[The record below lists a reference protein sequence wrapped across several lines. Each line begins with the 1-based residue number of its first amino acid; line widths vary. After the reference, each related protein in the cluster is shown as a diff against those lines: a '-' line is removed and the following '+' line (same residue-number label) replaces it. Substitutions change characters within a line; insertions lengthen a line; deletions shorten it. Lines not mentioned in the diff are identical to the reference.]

1 MNYDAIVVGSGIAG
15 LTAAA
20 YLAKAGHATLLCEK
34 QSTCGGLVNSFER
47 DGFVFDGGI
56 RALENSGVLFP
67 MLKHLGLEVEFVK
80 NHVSIGIED
89 RVIHINTEENLLD
102 YQALL
107 SELYPDNRDQV
118 GEITAQI
125 RQIMHYMK
133 VQYGIDN
140 PIFLDMKKDRDYM
153 LKVILPWMLKYALT
167 VSKITALN
175 EPVLDF
181 LKRFTQNQSLLDLIS
196 QHFFHDTP
204 AFFALS
210 YLTLYLEYH
219 YPLGGT
225 GKLIEKMVAFIESH
239 QGKIITNTEIM
250 KVDPEKRLV
259 TDTQGN
265 TYLYRRLIWAADL
278 KTFYRFI
285 DPQDITDKKVKK
297 AIVERR
303 AEIADKSGNDSV
315 FTMYLEVDLDRSYFA
330 SKANEHFFYTPSRA
344 GQSQAGPIPINT
356 ERSVIETWLKKF
368 FTLTTYEISIPVMRD
383 SSLAPAGKT
392 GLIVSVLF
400 EYKLTKYIEEMGWY
414 EDFKAFCEECIL
426 TTLDTSIYPG
436 VQQAVLQR
444 FSSTPLTMEKVAG
457 NSEGAITG
465 WAFNNHPMP
474 AENRLPKIMNAIKT
488 PLPGVFQAGQ
498 WTYSPA
504 GLPISILTGKLAADR
519 VVKELTKEKS
529 SFNDRWIKHF

>member
-1 MNYDAIVVGSGIAG
+1 MNYDAIVVGGGIAG

-20 YLAKAGHATLLCEK
+20 YIARAGHATLLCEK
-34 QSTCGGLVNSFER
+34 ESTCGGLVNSFER
-47 DGFVFDGGI
+47 DGFIFDGGI

-67 MLKHLGLEVEFVK
+67 MLKHLGLDVEFVK

-89 RVIHINTEENLLD
+89 RVIHINDEDNLLD

-107 SELYPDNRDQV
+107 SELYPDSRDQV

-133 VQYGIDN
+133 VQYGINN
-140 PIFLDMKKDRDYM
+140 PVFLDMKKDRDYM
-153 LKVILPWMLKYALT
+153 VKVILPWMLKYALT
-167 VSKITALN
+167 VPKITALN
-175 EPVLDF
+175 EPVVDF
-181 LKRFTQNQSLLDLIS
+181 LKHFTQNQSLLDLIS
-196 QHFFHDTP
+196 QHFFRDTP

-225 GKLIEKMVAFIESH
+225 GKFIQKMVTFIESH
-239 QGKIITNTEIM
+239 QGRIITNTEIM
-250 KVDPEKRLV
+250 KVDPQKRLV

-265 TYLYRRLIWAADL
+265 THQYRRLIWAADL
-278 KTFYRFI
+278 KSFYRFI
-285 DPQDITDKKVKK
+285 DPQDIADEKVKK

-303 AEIADKSGNDSV
+303 AVIADKSGNDSV
-315 FTMYLEVDLDRSYFA
+315 FTMYLEVDLDKSYFA
-330 SKANEHFFYTPSRA
+330 SKASEHFFYTPSRA
-344 GQSQAGPIPINT
+344 GQSQAGPIPINA
-356 ERSVIETWLKKF
+356 ERSVIEKWLKEYF
-368 FTLTTYEISIPVMRD
+368 SLTTYEISIPVMRD
-383 SSLAPAGKT
+383 SSLAPPGKT

-400 EYKLTKYIEEMGWY
+400 DYKLTKYVEEMGWY

-426 TTLDTSIYPG
+426 STLDASIYPG
-436 VQQAVLQR
+436 IQRAILQR
-444 FSSTPLTMEKVAG
+444 FSSTPLTMAKVAG

-465 WAFNNHPMP
+465 WAFSNHPMP

-519 VVKELTKEKS
+519 VIKELAKP
-529 SFNDRWIKHF
+529 